1 MRPGAELRAAAG
13 LVGCPGEGRP
23 AGVQASRTRCSPSCC
38 PAAATRRSAP
48 ALHWPARLLAAAGWR
63 LAVVTWSPE
72 TEGGTDPVAFVE
84 GALRQAAGDD
94 VPDLLLTKSLG
105 SLAAPW
111 AAEHD
116 VPGVWLTPLLRRRGR
131 ARALREM
138 DDRSHRRS
146 AAPRTRTGARGALE
160 ESGVAV
166 LEVPGA
172 DHSLELPDWRASLA
186 AQAEIFESLAAHLGE

>member
-1 MRPGAELRAAAG
+1 MKVVPRGSREPDSLFAVVLPGSG
-13 LVGCPGEGRP
+13 YP
-23 AGVQASRTRCSPSCC
+23 ALG
-38 PAAATRRSAP
+38 P

-63 LAVVTWSPE
+63 LAVISWSPE

-94 VPDLLLTKSLG
+94 LPDLLLTKSLG

-111 AAEHD
+111 ALAND
-116 VPGVWLTPLLRRRGR
+116 VPGVWLTPLLGDP
-131 ARALREM
+131 AVLAALLEM
-138 DDRSHRRS
+138 DDRSIAIGGTADSHWRQ
-146 AAPRTRTGARGALE
+146 GALE
-160 ESGVAV
+160 GSGIEV

-186 AQAEIFESLAAHLGE
+186 AQSTVFETLANHLGE